1 MRGFLWVRPGA
12 DLTAQRMPG
21 MVDGQAS
28 RHGSSSFC
36 IPSARTLLSD
46 HATGSPVV
54 SFHSKEMTMLKK
66 LMTMAAMALL
76 MGSVACTAE
85 VEDEGKAPSVEVKGG
100 EMPEVDVDPA
110 NVEVSTDTQQVV
122 TPEVNVTPAQGNP

>member
-1 MRGFLWVRPGA
+1 
-12 DLTAQRMPG
+12 
-21 MVDGQAS
+21 
-28 RHGSSSFC
+28 
-36 IPSARTLLSD
+36 
-46 HATGSPVV
+46 
-54 SFHSKEMTMLKK
+54 MLKK